1 MEERGLLEDTES
13 MIRLKVKG
21 KLIKDSEVLFEF
33 LAQKEKALTGRFLR
47 FARRQLFKDFKKG
60 IKQINK
66 KIAVFVELPK
76 YEEKAPG
83 IYATGEEIVVGKEI
97 QPETR
102 DIVEVPSSGIIKGR
116 DP

>member
-1 MEERGLLEDTES
+1 MEERTLLEDTES

-47 FARRQLFKDFKKG
+47 FTRRQLFKDFKRG

-66 KIAVFVELPK
+66 KIPVFVELPK

-83 IYATGEEIVVGKEI
+83 VYQTGEELNVGLEL
-97 QPETR
+97 QPSTR
-102 DIVEVPSSGIIKGR
+102 EIVEVPPSGIIKGR